1 MMKFQSNHI
10 TIFCFGIW
18 LYYSVIYQW
27 QKGISFFFFSL
38 RCTINTMCHKLLIV
52 EKTTGLMSKVILT
65 MRNII
70 NYQTAICWERYFYFY
85 AWNIVTSTNNRWQW
99 MAALRVSGRFKT
111 SAVPPHLYMWK
122 FVYLLQ
128 PNIKIYILRILFSV
142 HFLRCWWGEI
152 VYQSR
157 TTVNVV
163 GDHFLYSHDLN
174 VRFRSDVVRRIYL

>member
-27 QKGISFFFFSL
+27 QKGIPSFFLSL

-111 SAVPPHLYMWK
+111 SAVPPTCTCGSLFTCYNLTSK
-122 FVYLLQ
+122 
-128 PNIKIYILRILFSV
+128 YIFSV
-142 HFLRCWWGEI
+142 YC
-152 VYQSR
+152 S
-157 TTVNVV
+157 
-163 GDHFLYSHDLN
+163 LYIS
-174 VRFRSDVVRRIYL
+174 

>member
-1 MMKFQSNHI
+1 MILLLLKNWNNDEISKQSYHYFLFWNLI
-10 TIFCFGIW
+10 ILQCYLSMTEG
-18 LYYSVIYQW
+18 Y
-27 QKGISFFFFSL
+27 FFLFFSL

-111 SAVPPHLYMWK
+111 SAVPPTCTCGSLFTCYNLTSK
-122 FVYLLQ
+122 
-128 PNIKIYILRILFSV
+128 YIFSV
-142 HFLRCWWGEI
+142 YC
-152 VYQSR
+152 S
-157 TTVNVV
+157 
-163 GDHFLYSHDLN
+163 LYIS
-174 VRFRSDVVRRIYL
+174 